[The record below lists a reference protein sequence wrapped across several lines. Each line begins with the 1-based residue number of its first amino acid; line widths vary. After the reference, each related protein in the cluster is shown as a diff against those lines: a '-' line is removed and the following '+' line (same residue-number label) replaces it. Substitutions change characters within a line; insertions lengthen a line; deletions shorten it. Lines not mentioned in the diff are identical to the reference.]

1 MLCPTRFVV
10 DGTENRIEE
19 AWWPKCA
26 SLRLV
31 YDSAFFVETIMH
43 VYVRTIRT
51 TKYIQRKTKKESPI
65 EGEVSARTCTIC
77 VQMFRVYLLE
87 TEKRRGHYILVRKHV
102 HFMQLLVITW
112 FWCRKEFWRYGLLN
126 IEHTW

>member
-65 EGEVSARTCTIC
+65 EGEVSARTYNLCANVQGVSIRNGETAWTLHFGAKTCTFYAVAC
-77 VQMFRVYLLE
+77 DYMV
-87 TEKRRGHYILVRKHV
+87 LV
-102 HFMQLLVITW
+102 
-112 FWCRKEFWRYGLLN
+112 
-126 IEHTW
+126 